1 MASPK
6 SSLVNNN
13 IKEVAMMSFN
23 NKVIYVKV
31 PLVLMI
37 SINDQ
42 HQDEHFVTR
51 PRSVFLVP
59 DESRTK
65 TTAQSRRRETGVE
78 AGILMTMIKMQLLIV
93 EVLEMW

>member
-1 MASPK
+1 MFGTILGADNSFQHVLKSQPSSSTSRPLQTHQPATLSPGAEVKVASPK

-37 SINDQ
+37 DIN
-42 HQDEHFVTR
+42 
-51 PRSVFLVP
+51 
-59 DESRTK
+59 TK
-65 TTAQSRRRETGVE
+65 VN
-78 AGILMTMIKMQLLIV
+78 
-93 EVLEMW
+93 VLN